1 MGRRN
6 GVNREDYEY
15 LYEDERARELIRQEI
30 EKGIETL
37 TDDDLVFRASH
48 YLRPL
53 TDTEIDV
60 MRRRLE

>member
-1 MGRRN
+1 
-6 GVNREDYEY
+6 VSREDYEY

-30 EKGIETL
+30 EEGIETL
-37 TDDDLVFRASH
+37 TDDDLVFRASY